1 MNGYSGEE
9 EDGEIVEEEVVDQIN
24 YGDDVWFCP
33 IKSHDTLIGRLK
45 NLDLF

>member
-24 YGDDVWFCP
+24 YGDDVWF
-33 IKSHDTLIGRLK
+33 ISRILIII
-45 NLDLF
+45 